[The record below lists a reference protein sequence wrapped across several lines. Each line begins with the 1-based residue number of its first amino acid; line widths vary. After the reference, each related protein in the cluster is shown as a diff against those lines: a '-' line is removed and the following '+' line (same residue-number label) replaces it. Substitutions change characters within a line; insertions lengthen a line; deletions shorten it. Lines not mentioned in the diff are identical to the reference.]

1 MFSTLAIA
9 MLALL
14 ANPAPVVLAQ
24 NARPPVVAPVQRGRG
39 IMVTGTGWGT
49 NNAAADA
56 AALTILT
63 RNMNRASTRNGAIGD
78 IEWGP
83 TTTTRVT
90 TGGYWLWSSV
100 GVQSTMTAT
109 SKN

>member
-9 MLALL
+9 LLALL
-14 ANPAPVVLAQ
+14 ANPAPVALAQ
-24 NARPPVVAPVQRGRG
+24 IGRPPVVAPVQRGRG
-39 IMVTGTGWGT
+39 IMVTGTGSGK
-49 NNAAADA
+49 NNADADA

-63 RNMNRASTRNGAIGD
+63 RNMTRASTRNGATGD

-83 TTTTRVT
+83 ITTTRVT
-90 TGGYWLWSSV
+90 TGGYWSWSGV
-100 GVQSTMTAT
+100 RVQSTMTAT